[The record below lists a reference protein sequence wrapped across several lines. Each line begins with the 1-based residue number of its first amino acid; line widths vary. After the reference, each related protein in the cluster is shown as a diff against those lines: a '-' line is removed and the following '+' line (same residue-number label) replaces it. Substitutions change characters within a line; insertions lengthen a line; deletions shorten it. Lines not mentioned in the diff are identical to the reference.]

1 MRSGRFMLS
10 DFATNFLSP
19 PILLFIL
26 GLGATLLRSD
36 LEIPPSAAKALSL
49 FLLFAIGFK
58 GGVSLAQSGL
68 GGGVGTTMLAAIVA
82 SMIVPVWTFF
92 TLRRRF
98 GPANAAAL
106 AATYGSVSAVTFIT
120 ATSFLYQNGVPYS
133 GHMVA
138 AMALMESP
146 AIIVGVALA
155 RRFAPPTPDRPRATT
170 IDWRHLG
177 RDAVLNGSV
186 FLLLGSLVIGFV
198 CGPVRAAPLKPFID
212 TLFPGL
218 LALFLLDMG
227 IVAARRLTELRQ
239 VGAPALAFALLA
251 PLVNA
256 AIGISLAS
264 LLGLPH
270 GDALLFVILC
280 ASASYIAVPAALRIA
295 LPEANAGVYVTLSL
309 AVTFPFNILLGLP
322 LYDRIIAALLS

>member
-1 MRSGRFMLS
+1 MNLS
-10 DFATNFLSP
+10 DFATNLLSA
-19 PILLFIL
+19 PILLFVL
-26 GLGATLLRSD
+26 GLSATLLRSD
-36 LEIPPSAAKALSL
+36 LEIPPAAAKTLSL

-68 GGGVGTTMLAAIVA
+68 GGEVAATMLAALAA
-82 SMIVPVWTFF
+82 SVLVPLWAFF
-92 TLRRRF
+92 ALRRRF
-98 GPANAAAL
+98 GAADAAAL

-120 ATSFLYQNGVPYS
+120 ATSFLTQRGVDYS

-146 AIIVGVALA
+146 AIIAGVVLA
-155 RRFAPPTPDRPRATT
+155 RRFAAHAPGAPKPL

-177 RDAVLNGSV
+177 RDALLNGSV
-186 FLLLGSLVIGFV
+186 FLLLGSLLIGFV

-218 LALFLLDMG
+218 LSLFLLDMG
-227 IVAARRLTELRQ
+227 IVAARRLGDLRK
-239 VGAPALAFALLA
+239 VGAAALAFAFLA
-251 PLVNA
+251 PILNA
-256 AIGISLAS
+256 GLGLALAA

-270 GDALLFVILC
+270 GDALLLVILC

-295 LPEANAGVYVTLSL
+295 LPEANPGVYVTLSL
-309 AVTFPFNILLGLP
+309 AVTFPFNILVGLP
-322 LYDRIIAALLS
+322 LYDRAVAQLLG

>member
-1 MRSGRFMLS
+1 MLA
-10 DFATNFLSP
+10 DFANNLLSA

-36 LEIPPSAAKALSL
+36 LEIPPPAAKTLSL

-68 GGGVGTTMLAAIVA
+68 GGGVATTMLAAVA
-82 SMIVPVWTFF
+82 AAMVVPVWTFF
-92 TLRRRF
+92 VLRRRF
-98 GPANAAAL
+98 GAADAAGL

-120 ATSFLYQNGVPYS
+120 ATGFLTQHGVAYS

-146 AIIVGVALA
+146 AIILGVVLA
-155 RRFAPPTPDRPRATT
+155 RRFAARADDSGGAA

-177 RDAVLNGSV
+177 RDALLNGSV
-186 FLLLGSLVIGFV
+186 FLLLGSLLIGFF

-227 IVAARRLTELRQ
+227 IVAARRLGDLRK
-239 VGAPALAFALLA
+239 VGGAALAFAFCA
-251 PLVNA
+251 PPINA
-256 AIGISLAS
+256 AIGLGLAA

-270 GDALLFVILC
+270 GDALLLVVLC

-295 LPEANAGVYVTLSL
+295 LPEANPGIYVTLSL
-309 AVTFPFNILLGLP
+309 ALTFPFNIVLGLP
-322 LYDRIIAALLS
+322 VYDRAVAALLGS

>member
-1 MRSGRFMLS
+1 MLA
-10 DFATNFLSP
+10 DFANNLLSA

-36 LEIPPSAAKALSL
+36 LEIPPPAAKTLSL

-68 GGGVGTTMLAAIVA
+68 GGGVAATMIAAVAA
-82 SMIVPVWTFF
+82 SMVVPVWTFF
-92 TLRRRF
+92 VLRRRF
-98 GPANAAAL
+98 GAADAAGL

-120 ATSFLYQNGVPYS
+120 ATGFLTQHGVAYS

-146 AIIVGVALA
+146 AIILGVVLA
-155 RRFAPPTPDRPRATT
+155 RRFAARADDSGGAA

-177 RDAVLNGSV
+177 RDALLNGSV
-186 FLLLGSLVIGFV
+186 FLLLGSLLIGFV

-227 IVAARRLTELRQ
+227 IVAARRLGDLRKLG
-239 VGAPALAFALLA
+239 GAALAFAFCA
-251 PLVNA
+251 PPINA
-256 AIGISLAS
+256 AIGLGLAA

-270 GDALLFVILC
+270 GDALLLVVLC

-295 LPEANAGVYVTLSL
+295 LPEANPGIYVTLSL
-309 AVTFPFNILLGLP
+309 ALTFPFNIVLGLP
-322 LYDRIIAALLS
+322 VCDRAVAAFLGS